1 MFCDI
6 SSQCS
11 QENKFFDIKSKKNIM
26 NPFLYRFF
34 FHWPSPSKFQVV
46 GLDLSP
52 AIRMTHLVTY
62 TFQAKIT

>member
-26 NPFLYRFF
+26 NPFLCIQVFFLTGPPPRSSKYRL
-34 FHWPSPSKFQVV
+34 KVNLGNV
-46 GLDLSP
+46 RC
-52 AIRMTHLVTY
+52 I
-62 TFQAKIT
+62 